1 MIEVERIAKE
11 SEVKMKLAIEAVTKQ
26 YVSIRTG
33 RAHPS
38 LVEAVR
44 VDYYGVMTPLK
55 QLANITAPEPR
66 MIVVQAWDKAA
77 MDAIEKAILASD
89 VGITPTND
97 GKVLRLA
104 LPQLTQERREELSK
118 VLHRIAE
125 EGRISV
131 RNARHQANEEA
142 TKFEKDKKMTEDEKF
157 LTKDK
162 VQKLTDSY
170 IEKIDKALADK
181 EKEIRA

>member
-11 SEVKMKLAIEAVTKQ
+11 SEVKMKSAIEAVTKQ

-104 LPQLTQERREELSK
+104 LPQLTQERRDELSK

-142 TKFEKDKKMTEDEKF
+142 TKLEKDKKMTEDEKF
-157 LTKDK
+157 AAKDK

-181 EKEIRA
+181 EKEIRS